1 MTPTDEAAF
10 TEFVREHGD
19 SLLRYARLL
28 VPDPAEAEDLLQVAL
43 LRVVGH
49 WSQQLRS
56 PQAYTRGVLLNL
68 VRDRARRRHL
78 VPVPV
83 PEPADPGRP
92 DVDPGPDPAEAI
104 SARARLDQVLSGL
117 PPRQRMTVVLRVLEG
132 LSEAETAAALDCSP
146 GTVKSNLSR
155 GLANARAAL
164 ERRPDHHSPPRRP
177 ENRPKTDPERSPR

>member
-1 MTPTDEAAF
+1 VTPTDEAAF
-10 TEFVREHGD
+10 TAFVREHGD

-28 VPDPAEAEDLLQVAL
+28 VPDQAEAEDLLQVAL

-49 WSQQLRS
+49 WSEQVRS
-56 PQAYTRGVLLNL
+56 PQAYARGVLLNL

-83 PEPADPGRP
+83 PEPTDPARP
-92 DVDPGPDPAEAI
+92 HVDPGPDPAEAI
-104 SARARLDQVLSGL
+104 SARARLDQVLSSL

-132 LSEAETAAALDCSP
+132 LSEAETAEAMGCSA

-164 ERRPDHHSPPRRP
+164 ERSPDQPSQPRRP
-177 ENRPKTDPERSPR
+177 ETDSQTGRSPR